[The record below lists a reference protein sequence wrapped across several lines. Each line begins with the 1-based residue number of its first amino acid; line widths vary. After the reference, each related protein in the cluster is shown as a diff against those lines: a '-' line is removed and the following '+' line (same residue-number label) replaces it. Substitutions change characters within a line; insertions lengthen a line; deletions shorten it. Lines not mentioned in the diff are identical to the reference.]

1 MFNDQTA
8 PHLWEAKDR
17 AQLTEHLVTL
27 RAQYAKF
34 LMRWTIIVTVLWW
47 ATDPI
52 LLRHVPGGATAFGL
66 MRISAVVGSSVV
78 LLILRGVNRLEGRR
92 LVACT
97 VVWSVFTA
105 CMTASLSRLGD
116 FSTLWFHGFYPV
128 VIATAFFPFHFKA
141 RSIFAT
147 IIGASLL
154 GGFVLAR
161 PDAMDPPFFGPTVG
175 YMVFTVGVGIAF
187 GHRFFLVTC
196 EAFQQ
201 RMAVA
206 AQREDLRHQ
215 VDLRTDELRRLAAH
229 LDRGGE
235 EERRRIARELHDELG
250 QGVSALRYALAT
262 TRRRFERDPAAIG
275 VNIDDLDELVRRVA
289 DSTRDALTHLRPRM
303 LDDLGLTA
311 AAEWLVRS
319 TEARGGVATTLRV
332 EGTEPATHRDAEGE
346 SRGADPVSVA
356 AFRILQEA
364 LTNVTK
370 HSEATRADVT
380 VRFADTLTLEV
391 DDDGVGPAAEGPGGR
406 GLGVLGMRE
415 RAHALGGT
423 FSLEPRPGGGTRVR
437 CTLPR
442 PAAEA
447 AG

>member
-1 MFNDQTA
+1 MSTDQTA
-8 PHLWEAKDR
+8 PHLWDAKGSE
-17 AQLTEHLVTL
+17 QLTEHLVML

-34 LMRWTIIVTVLWW
+34 LMRWTIIVTLVWW
-47 ATDPI
+47 VTDPI
-52 LLRHVPGGATAFGL
+52 LLRYVPGGATAFGL
-66 MRISAVVGSSVV
+66 MRVSAVVGASVV
-78 LLILRGVNRLEGRR
+78 LLILRGVDRLDGAR

-128 VIATAFFPFHFKA
+128 VIATAFFPFEFKA
-141 RSIFAT
+141 RAVFAT

-161 PDAMDPPFFGPTVG
+161 HDATNPPYFGPTVG
-175 YMVFTVGVGIAF
+175 YMVFTIGVGIAF

-196 EAFQQ
+196 EAFRQ
-201 RMAVA
+201 RMTVA

-215 VDLRTDELRRLAAH
+215 VDLRTEELRRLAAH

-262 TRRRFERDPAAIG
+262 TRRRFERDPASIG

-311 AAEWLVRS
+311 AAEWLVQS
-319 TEARGGVATTLRV
+319 TEARGGVVTTLRV
-332 EGTEPATHRDAEGE
+332 EGTEPKARRDADGE
-346 SRGADPVSVA
+346 DGGADPVSVA

-364 LTNVTK
+364 LTNVTR
-370 HSEATRADVT
+370 HAEATRADVT

-391 DDDGVGPAAEGPGGR
+391 DDDGVGAAVTGPGR

-437 CTLPR
+437 CSLPR
-442 PAAEA
+442 PAAEVT
-447 AG
+447 G